1 MKGLLSPKLQLSIGL
16 MSLTISLI
24 FIASSLGLLP
34 NEERAQLQARA
45 TLSGALA
52 IQLAS
57 IASRNDVAAIED
69 TIEAV
74 VTRSPDILSVGIRDA
89 DGKPIAVSR
98 DHATYWRDQSD
109 GRSTPTHVQ
118 VPLLN
123 GDAAAGRIEIA
134 FRPLA
139 DGTTWF
145 GLPSTLLIFVAFVEW
160 FVR

>member
-1 MKGLLSPKLQLSIGL
+1 

-52 IQLAS
+52 VQLAS
-57 IASRNDVAAIED
+57 VASRNDVAAIED

-74 VTRSPDILSVGIRDA
+74 VARSADVLSIAIRDA
-89 DGKPIAVSR
+89 DGKSIAASR
-98 DHATYWRDQSD
+98 DHANNWRDLPD
-109 GRSTPTHVQ
+109 GKSTATHVQ

-123 GDAAAGRIEIA
+123 GEASAGRIEIA

-139 DGTTWF
+139 DGTTWLGF
-145 GLPSTLLIFVAFVEW
+145 PSTLLI
-160 FVR
+160 